1 MNGALRVYLVPDL
14 DIDLSQRSRLSDAMN
29 HLETV
34 AEVDLGRFARRISS
48 FLTTPQNV
56 IQPVPRR
63 RKDKSYDQDWGRAN
77 Q

>member
-34 AEVDLGRFARRISS
+34 AEVDLRPIREAHQFISDDPAECDS
-48 FLTTPQNV
+48 TRSTP
-56 IQPVPRR
+56 
-63 RKDKSYDQDWGRAN
+63 A
-77 Q
+77 